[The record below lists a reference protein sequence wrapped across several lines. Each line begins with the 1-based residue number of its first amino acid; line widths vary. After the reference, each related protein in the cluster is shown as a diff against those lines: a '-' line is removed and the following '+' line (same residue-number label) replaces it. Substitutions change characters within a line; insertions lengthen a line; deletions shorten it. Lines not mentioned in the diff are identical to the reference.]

1 VKAPMLLARCSR
13 ADLVFEHRGGNDYRS
28 TTPVLFSDTYTFHV
42 LDRFVFDVCVVLD
55 SSAAVVCTRVVILTS
70 IDRVDVV
77 VIVVE

>member
-42 LDRFVFDVCVVLD
+42 LDRFVFDVCVVRRCECGCGVYASCD
-55 SSAAVVCTRVVILTS
+55 
-70 IDRVDVV
+70 IDID
-77 VIVVE
+77 